1 MCGIAGFVGKGSR
14 EALER
19 MTHAVVHR
27 GPDDQGIICKEDVG
41 LAHTRLSIID
51 LSSAGHQP
59 MWNEDKSTALIFN
72 GEIYNF
78 KNLRTELQK
87 NGSVFKTGTDTEVII
102 RLYEREGERCFEK
115 LTGMFALALYD
126 FKKKC
131 LLLAR
136 DRMGEK
142 PLYWSRQN
150 ETFIFASELGALM
163 ESGLVAKEVDPASLN
178 AYLLFDYV
186 PTPSTILRGVNKL
199 EPGTYLKYEKGG
211 ITKHTF
217 WHPPHD
223 LLSLSESEAL
233 ARLDVLMRE
242 SVTEQLISDAPLG
255 VYLSGGIDSSTIAW
269 YAAQHSS
276 SRVDTF
282 SIGFDDP
289 NFDESSYAR
298 QVAAHLGVTHHEQV
312 VTAREA
318 LEIIPHIPDIFSEPV
333 ADASVIPTALLS
345 QFTRQHVT
353 VAVGGDGGDELFA
366 GYPTFDAERYF
377 AVYRRLPHA
386 LKTLGTRVIEALP
399 ADDRNFSL
407 SFNLKK
413 FISSENEKREYRH
426 QEWLG
431 SFTKENRE
439 LLASGALRHT
449 LNTSVFQ
456 RIDQYCS
463 EFTQLDDMNRLLYT
477 YLRTYLMDEVL
488 VKVDRASMHYGLE
501 VRAPF
506 LDHRVVDFLFSLPYS
521 FKYKNGQTKYL
532 LKKLMRGRLP
542 ENIISRKKK
551 GFGVPMATWLKGEL
565 KELCAELLSPS
576 ELGQHGYFNPAY
588 VARLQREHLDGRR
601 DNRKQ
606 LWNLMTFQMWYNR
619 WIT

>member
-1 MCGIAGFVGKGSR
+1 MCGIAGFVGKGSQ
-14 EALER
+14 ETLER
-19 MTHAVVHR
+19 MAHAVAHR

-59 MWNEDKSTALIFN
+59 MWNEDKSVALIFN

-78 KNLRTELQK
+78 QNLRTELQK
-87 NGSVFKTGTDTEVII
+87 RGVVFTTGTDTEVII

-115 LTGMFALALYD
+115 LVGMFALALYD

-142 PLYWSRQN
+142 PLYWSKQGKA
-150 ETFIFASELGALM
+150 FVFASELGALM

-178 AYLLFDYV
+178 TYLLFDYV
-186 PTPSTILRGVNKL
+186 PTPSTILQDVYKL

-233 ARLDVLMRE
+233 ARLDVLMHE
-242 SVTEQLISDAPLG
+242 SVAGQLISDAPLG

-269 YAAQHSS
+269 YAAQHFSS
-276 SRVDTF
+276 QVNTF

-298 QVAAHLGVTHHEQV
+298 QAAAHLGVTHHEQI
-312 VTAREA
+312 VTAQDA
-318 LEIIPHIPDIFSEPV
+318 LGIIPHIPDIFSEPV

-345 QFTRQHVT
+345 QFTRQQVK
-353 VAVGGDGGDELFA
+353 VAVGGDGADELFA
-366 GYPTFDAERYF
+366 GYSTFQAEAYY
-377 AVYRRLPHA
+377 ALYRRLPHA
-386 LKTLGTRVIEALP
+386 LKTLGARVIEALP
-399 ADDRNFSL
+399 ADEKNFSI

-413 FISSENEKREYRH
+413 FISSESEEREYRH

-431 SFTKENRE
+431 SFNEKGRR
-439 LLASGALRHT
+439 ALVVGSLRST
-449 LNTSVFQ
+449 LDASVFGSVD
-456 RIDQYCS
+456 RYAT
-463 EFTQLDDMNRLLYT
+463 EFTQPDEMNRLLYV
-477 YLRTYLMDEVL
+477 YARTYLMDEVL

-532 LKKLMRGRLP
+532 LKKLMEDKLP
-542 ENIISRKKK
+542 HSIIHRKKK
-551 GFGVPMATWLKGEL
+551 GFGIPLARWLRGPL
-565 KELCAELLSPS
+565 KEFCMDTLATEKLR
-576 ELGQHGYFNPAY
+576 EQGYLNPDY
-588 VARLQREHLDGRR
+588 VQYLISAHMSGER
-601 DNRKQ
+601 DNRKE
-606 LWNLMTFQMWYNR
+606 LWNLLVFQLWYDR
-619 WIT
+619 WIR